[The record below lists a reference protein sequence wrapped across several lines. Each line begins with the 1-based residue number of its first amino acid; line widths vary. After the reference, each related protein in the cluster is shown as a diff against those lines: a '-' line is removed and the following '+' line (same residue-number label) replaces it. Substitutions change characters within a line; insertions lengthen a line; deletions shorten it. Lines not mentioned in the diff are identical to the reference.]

1 MQQKIADDNVEKKS
15 MDGSWGL
22 LMLSFDLGSDTS
34 QFLWCVTNV
43 NLLMVTTVQLC
54 WAMAQLVANIQGGP
68 QKVSHYQMI
77 KNLY

>member
-54 WAMAQLVANIQGGP
+54 
-68 QKVSHYQMI
+68 
-77 KNLY
+77 